1 VHRIFAARGCEVIFN
16 DQRDAYTGSME
27 TLSALLLITKKPT
40 KPSNLCSPLE
50 VDYNNDDDDDDDD
63 Q

>member
-1 VHRIFAARGCEVIFN
+1 
-16 DQRDAYTGSME
+16 
-27 TLSALLLITKKPT
+27 LLLITKKPT